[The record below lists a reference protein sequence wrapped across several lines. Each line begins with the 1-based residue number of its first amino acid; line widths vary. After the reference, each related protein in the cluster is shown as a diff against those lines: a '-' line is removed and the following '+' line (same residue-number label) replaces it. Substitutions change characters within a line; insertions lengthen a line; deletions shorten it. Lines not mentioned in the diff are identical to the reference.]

1 MSLHIEEIESVL
13 RGQALDLSE
22 VKDEKTAISLLGV
35 LHWARNDIL
44 FGLGDW
50 IMHCTQTFGN
60 EWVNKQL
67 EFSEFSFEEASKA
80 YEVATKFPRGKRHS
94 GLSFDHHAVAARA
107 DQPELAL
114 DWALEQGLTPSE
126 LAHSVRV
133 KVQLTKIGRAH
144 V

>member
-80 YEVATKFPRGKRHS
+80 YEVATKFP
-94 GLSFDHHAVAARA
+94 
-107 DQPELAL
+107 Q
-114 DWALEQGLTPSE
+114 
-126 LAHSVRV
+126 
-133 KVQLTKIGRAH
+133 IGRAH